1 MTDFDPVHYRIQ
13 LSVDIDAFR
22 FSGRTVVR
30 MVPRRPSGEV
40 TLNACDLTIREVT
53 LLQPNGRTPCPFQ
66 VDPAQERLTIFLPE
80 CVSEE
85 IQVQIDHE
93 GSINNRMAGLYRSS
107 FRQDGKTRWLAVT
120 QFQESDARRVF
131 PCMDHPARKATFAVE
146 LTVPAN
152 LTAVSNTPPGE
163 TVEGPDGRKTVRFE
177 TTPKM
182 STYLLFMG
190 IGPFETRQDTVDRR
204 LFALTTPGMTPYS
217 DFALAF
223 AREAL
228 GDCESYF
235 AIPYPLAKLDL
246 IAVPDFAFGAMENW
260 GAITFRENLLL
271 RYPDTTS
278 RAGLERICEVTA
290 HEIVHQWFGNLV
302 TPADWRYLWLNESFA
317 TYFAYGVVDRFR
329 PDWRIWERFIG
340 GQTAEALERDGLI
353 ETFPIEIPGGEH
365 VVINSSTAP
374 IIYSKGASVLRQVE
388 GFIGADAFKA
398 GLRGYLSGH
407 AYGSTHS
414 RDLWKALEAAS
425 EAPVTRLMENW
436 VGQPGYPLIEARREK
451 NRLTFRQHR
460 FSYLPGAPEATWI
473 VPLKI
478 RLFEAGGA
486 QQTLTLALEDRQMAV
501 DIDPDIETFKV
512 NDGQS
517 GFYRVSYGDEENL
530 QSLGRLAAEK
540 ILAAPD
546 RWGLAADMYALLKAG
561 RIDLD
566 RYLAFLKHF
575 RDEDALLPLGQVA
588 ANLHRLMVLLPGEGR
603 KRIQAFAAP
612 FFRSRLLA
620 IGLSPSKEDAHDRS
634 ILREQLLWPAAAA
647 GVREVEDFGGEM
659 FDNLLSGRP
668 VDPEVF
674 KGVLQI
680 GAMTHGSKALS
691 WFLYRMADS
700 ESEHERMAVL
710 SAMGCFRQKAQV
722 DAALQAVL
730 DTIPDRNKFIP
741 VVAMSANPAA
751 VARLWPWYTANR
763 EKIEKFHPL
772 LYERVV
778 AALIPACGVK
788 RPKEV
793 ADFFDDH
800 LSRTPLAADAI
811 RMALERLRIDT
822 ALRRRCADAA

>member
-1 MTDFDPVHYRIQ
+1 MPPVRGPTAQKGNFPIMADFNPVHYRIQ

-30 MVPRRPSGEV
+30 VVPRRPSGEI
-40 TLNACDLTIREVT
+40 TLNACDLNIRKVT

-80 CVSEE
+80 CASEE

-317 TYFAYGVVDRFR
+317 TYFAYSVVDRFR

-340 GQTAEALERDGLI
+340 GQTAEALERDGFDVTYLATLPNMVVMSPKDENELRRMLLTALHHQGPI
-353 ETFPIEIPGGEH
+353 ALRYPRGSGTGVALEQPLEPIEIGTAEVLCEGRTTDDILIIAIGSSVEEAVRAGRTLKKMH
-365 VVINSSTAP
+365 AVSAAVINARFVKPLDIELLARYAARIPNILT
-374 IIYSKGASVLRQVE
+374 VE
-388 GFIGADAFKA
+388 ENTREGGF
-398 GLRGYLSGH
+398 
-407 AYGSTHS
+407 GS
-414 RDLWKALEAAS
+414 AVLEA
-425 EAPVTRLMENW
+425 
-436 VGQPGYPLIEARREK
+436 
-451 NRLTFRQHR
+451 LTD
-460 FSYLPGAPEATWI
+460 SGI
-473 VPLKI
+473 
-478 RLFEAGGA
+478 
-486 QQTLTLALEDRQMAV
+486 
-501 DIDPDIETFKV
+501 
-512 NDGQS
+512 S
-517 GFYRVSYGDEENL
+517 GFKL
-530 QSLGRLAAEK
+530 QRLG
-540 ILAAPD
+540 I
-546 RWGLAADMYALLKAG
+546 
-561 RIDLD
+561 
-566 RYLAFLKHF
+566 
-575 RDEDALLPLGQVA
+575 RDVFVEHGPQ
-588 ANLHRLMVLLPGEGR
+588 
-603 KRIQAFAAP
+603 
-612 FFRSRLLA
+612 
-620 IGLSPSKEDAHDRS
+620 
-634 ILREQLLWPAAAA
+634 QLLRRIH
-647 GVREVEDFGGEM
+647 GVDE
-659 FDNLLSGRP
+659 
-668 VDPEVF
+668 
-674 KGVLQI
+674 
-680 GAMTHGSKALS
+680 KAI
-691 WFLYRMADS
+691 
-700 ESEHERMAVL
+700 
-710 SAMGCFRQKAQV
+710 V
-722 DAALQAVL
+722 DAAL
-730 DTIPDRNKFIP
+730 
-741 VVAMSANPAA
+741 
-751 VARLWPWYTANR
+751 
-763 EKIEKFHPL
+763 HL
-772 LYERVV
+772 LQ
-778 AALIPACGVK
+778 
-788 RPKEV
+788 
-793 ADFFDDH
+793 
-800 LSRTPLAADAI
+800 
-811 RMALERLRIDT
+811 
-822 ALRRRCADAA
+822 